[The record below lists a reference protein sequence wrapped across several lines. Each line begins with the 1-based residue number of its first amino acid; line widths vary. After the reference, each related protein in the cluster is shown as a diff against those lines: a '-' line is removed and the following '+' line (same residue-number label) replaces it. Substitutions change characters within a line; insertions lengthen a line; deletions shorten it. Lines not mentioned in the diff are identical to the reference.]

1 MERGEVNRDHGYS
14 ARDGPTPDRI
24 AQLESDAGSY

>member
-14 ARDGPTPDRI
+14 TGDGPTPDRI
-24 AQLESDAGSY
+24 AQLKSDASSY